1 MFVSNARIIKGYFSF
16 RSTAG
21 REHAIYFQVLT
32 SSPFQ
37 VADLFFRRTVV
48 DSVVCFPIWFSAPAH
63 DDSLRRFENS
73 RNMEVSLSEFDFEP
87 LNLEPFDKTRGM
99 LLNRVALQRF
109 ERSAAVERLE
119 RIRFRNFEH
128 LNLEL

>member
-1 MFVSNARIIKGYFSF
+1 
-16 RSTAG
+16 
-21 REHAIYFQVLT
+21 
-32 SSPFQ
+32 
-37 VADLFFRRTVV
+37 
-48 DSVVCFPIWFSAPAH
+48 
-63 DDSLRRFENS
+63 
-73 RNMEVSLSEFDFEP
+73 MEVSLSEFDFEP
-87 LNLEPFDKTRGM
+87 NLEPFDKTRGM